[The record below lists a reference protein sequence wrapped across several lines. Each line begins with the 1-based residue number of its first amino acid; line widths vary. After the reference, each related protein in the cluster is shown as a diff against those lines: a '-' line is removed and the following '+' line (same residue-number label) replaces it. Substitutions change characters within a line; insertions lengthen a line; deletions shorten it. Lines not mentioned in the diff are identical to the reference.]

1 MDRDGVNHASVH
13 QVSDGPKGGHGGA
26 LPTGTR
32 LSEFELERVLG
43 EGGFSF
49 VYLAFDHTLE
59 RHVAIKEYLPS
70 AYAMRCDDGTV
81 APRSGDRQATF
92 ETGLRSFIDE
102 ARLLAKFEREGQ
114 ARSTRDGIW
123 WRTTPKSVAQPL
135 LQTTPPPEA
144 ESTLTSPAT
153 TKRIG

>member
-102 ARLLAKFEREGQ
+102 ARLLAKFEHPALPDLRLCVDTVF
-114 ARSTRDGIW
+114 A
-123 WRTTPKSVAQPL
+123 PL
-135 LQTTPPPEA
+135 DRWGEP
-144 ESTLTSPAT
+144 SP
-153 TKRIG
+153 G